1 MVLAFFV
8 IIIRRK
14 YDQSQDFEKDG
25 PKSFEQGDHSEVEL
39 LFFDC
44 LLSIKAN
51 NSYFKKALESKS
63 YTHVDR
69 VRDVEDN
76 QKINQE
82 ELKELKLNRIIDK
95 KLLSIIK
102 EINFFLVFLGFLYFV
117 SFANLSSSS
126 LQFNKLYQSSFVNS
140 ENSLQVGLNDVK
152 IH

>member
-1 MVLAFFV
+1 MKV
-8 IIIRRK
+8 
-14 YDQSQDFEKDG
+14 
-25 PKSFEQGDHSEVEL
+25 
-39 LFFDC
+39 
-44 LLSIKAN
+44 N
-51 NSYFKKALESKS
+51 NSFSKKALESKS

-69 VRDVEDN
+69 ARDVEDN

-102 EINFFLVFLGFLYFV
+102 EINFFLVFLGILYFV

-152 IH
+152 IN